1 MYLMILLLMDRY
13 EEFLVWGAYL
23 VYLLS
28 PMKEQQS
35 RRSNWWLSGG
45 DNRYAHAA
53 DLNESLTCT
62 SSLEGPSKLLLNVV
76 VTLNFI
82 RVIIQLLH
90 LDEGACTTTMYDD
103 RDYYYT
109 LDHQARHVLF
119 ALLVHICTA
128 TCYSNN
134 RTLRLNQKE
143 SFHSYVEH
151 SN

>member
-1 MYLMILLLMDRY
+1 MDRY

-35 RRSNWWLSGG
+35 RRTNWWLSGG

-76 VTLNFI
+76 VVTLNFI

-90 LDEGACTTTMYDD
+90 LDEGACTTTMYEYDD
-103 RDYYYT
+103 PDYYYT
-109 LDHQARHVLF
+109 LATIRQDTSFLHYLCIFLLLLATLITVL
-119 ALLVHICTA
+119 
-128 TCYSNN
+128 
-134 RTLRLNQKE
+134 
-143 SFHSYVEH
+143 
-151 SN
+151 

>member
-1 MYLMILLLMDRY
+1 MDRY

-23 VYLLS
+23 VYLS

-76 VTLNFI
+76 CSNAQF
-82 RVIIQLLH
+82 H
-90 LDEGACTTTMYDD
+90 KGHHSTT
-103 RDYYYT
+103 
-109 LDHQARHVLF
+109 
-119 ALLVHICTA
+119 
-128 TCYSNN
+128 
-134 RTLRLNQKE
+134 
-143 SFHSYVEH
+143 SFG
-151 SN
+151 

>member
-23 VYLLS
+23 VYLS

-62 SSLEGPSKLLLNVV
+62 SSLAVRNPDLEVFKSTKL
-76 VTLNFI
+76 
-82 RVIIQLLH
+82 RP
-90 LDEGACTTTMYDD
+90 
-103 RDYYYT
+103 
-109 LDHQARHVLF
+109 RHTQMLQ
-119 ALLVHICTA
+119 
-128 TCYSNN
+128 
-134 RTLRLNQKE
+134 R
-143 SFHSYVEH
+143 
-151 SN
+151 